1 LRISY
6 RLYTFISAYPY
17 VGLSDL
23 LRYFNRFTNL
33 DFNLRFVRSLCLLAL
48 LGCHCWAYA
57 HPHLRLSYRLS
68 PVLANGVITAVQV
81 SWQID
86 AMNGQLIRQNI
97 DLNENGVLD
106 EEELQQFAATNQA
119 LMQPFQFF
127 LTIENGTT
135 AQPVPF
141 SVRQFSTRDGGKGFQ
156 GGIFWEFTAELDTS
170 QPLQSLQL
178 QMQDPTWYIGFEPL
192 MGKALASASDCESN
206 FTREKRLTPSQGEQ
220 EVQRIFIQCAS
231 VSAAQPNAQLS
242 PQIEPTHGDPS

>member
-1 LRISY
+1 
-6 RLYTFISAYPY
+6 
-17 VGLSDL
+17 
-23 LRYFNRFTNL
+23 L
-33 DFNLRFVRSLCLLAL
+33 DSNLRFVRSLFFLVL
-48 LGCHCWAYA
+48 LGSHCWANA

-86 AMNGQLIRQNI
+86 TLNSQLIRENI
-97 DLNENGVLD
+97 DLNKNNVLD
-106 EEELQQFAATNQA
+106 EDELAQFAATNQT
-119 LMQPFQFF
+119 LMQPFKFF
-127 LTIENGTT
+127 LTVENGIT
-135 AQPVPF
+135 AEPVPF

-170 QPLQSLQL
+170 KPVQSLQL

-192 MGKALASASDCESN
+192 MGKALASASECESN

-242 PQIEPTHGDPS
+242 PPIEPTHGDPS

>member
-1 LRISY
+1 MGSISWVVC
-6 RLYTFISAYPY
+6 I
-17 VGLSDL
+17 
-23 LRYFNRFTNL
+23 
-33 DFNLRFVRSLCLLAL
+33 LRFVKSFCVLVL
-48 LGCHCWAYA
+48 LGCHCLVFA
-57 HPHLRLSYRLS
+57 HPHLRLAYRLT
-68 PVLANGVITAVQV
+68 PVLANGMVTAVQV

-86 AMNGQLIRQNI
+86 PMNGQLIRQNI

-127 LTIENGTT
+127 LTIENGVT

-156 GGIFWEFTAELDTS
+156 GGLFWEFTAELEST

-192 MGKALASASDCESN
+192 MGKVLASASDCESN
-206 FTREKRLTPSQGEQ
+206 FTREKRVTPSQGEQ
-220 EVQRIFIQCAS
+220 EVQRIFIQCAAAL
-231 VSAAQPNAQLS
+231 AAQPNAQVL
-242 PQIEPTHGDPS
+242 PLNEPTKGERS